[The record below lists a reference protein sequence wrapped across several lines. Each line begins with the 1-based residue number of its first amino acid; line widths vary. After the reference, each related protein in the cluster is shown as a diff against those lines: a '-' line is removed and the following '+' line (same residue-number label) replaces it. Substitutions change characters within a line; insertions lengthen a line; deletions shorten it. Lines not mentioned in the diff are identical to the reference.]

1 MGRNVISI
9 EKCVITRREGKLYLD
24 LLCEIP
30 TLFELTTLQVTFY
43 KNGDLDKPLLREV
56 SPELLVQKT
65 GTIAY
70 AIDLG
75 FLFGDHIKIDSYGV
89 YHVHLEV
96 GSRTQDDRIEEDI
109 YISDVEF
116 VYHCLVPKLS
126 ELCGNSKCV
135 ELPDELI
142 TQYLLLYGHQ
152 LAMQYK
158 DLGTATYLYKKMLN
172 CGNPCP
178 PVSAIDCG
186 CKK

>member
-9 EKCVITRREGKLYLD
+9 EKCVITRREGQLYLD

-30 TLFELTTLQVTFY
+30 TLFELTALQVTFY
-43 KNGDLDKPLLREV
+43 RNGDLDKPLIRDV
-56 SPELLVQKT
+56 SMSLLPQRI
-65 GTIAY
+65 GAIAY
-70 AIDLG
+70 AIDLE
-75 FLFGDHIKIDSYGV
+75 FLFGGLIKLDSYGV
-89 YHVHLEV
+89 YHVHLEG
-96 GSRTQDDRIEEDI
+96 GSKTTDDHIDEDI

-152 LAMQYK
+152 LAM
-158 DLGTATYLYKKMLN
+158 
-172 CGNPCP
+172 
-178 PVSAIDCG
+178 
-186 CKK
+186 